1 MSESE
6 GKPPLVGGTARSKV
20 ITCDLAK
27 ANRLAA
33 RVRDAI
39 IKYLDEEPMNQSEI
53 VLALNKILLEVF
65 VAREETCKEPEKP
78 KVKRHG

>member
-1 MSESE
+1 M
-6 GKPPLVGGTARSKV
+6 LGTARSKV
-20 ITCDLAK
+20 ITCDLAR
-27 ANRLAA
+27 ADRLAA

-65 VAREETCKEPEKP
+65 VAKEEKRRGHEKHERTGR
-78 KVKRHG
+78 VT